1 MSDEN
6 RMHILI
12 TGATGFLGA
21 HLSKRL
27 ETDGHA
33 PIKLGSRD
41 ADLTQANSLAP
52 FNDKKV
58 DLIYHLAAWTQAGDF
73 CLHHQGEQWLIN
85 QLINTHV
92 LQWWQAE
99 QPQAKLI
106 AMGSSCCYPDH
117 LARSEENFLRDTPT
131 ETLLTYGMTKRMLYT
146 GLDAMR
152 MQYGLRYLLL
162 IPSTLYGPDYHLD
175 GRQMHFIFD
184 LIRKIV
190 DARYGGPEVV
200 LWGDGSQTRELIH
213 VGDFVNA
220 MVYLAGRVD
229 NEIVNLGSQ
238 ENYSIRWYAETIC
251 DLVGYDPALI
261 QYDTSRYVGTKDK
274 FLVLDKL
281 KTLMPEFKVTNVRN
295 GLEEVIVWYKEA
307 RGYAD

>member
-1 MSDEN
+1 MK
-6 RMHILI
+6 ILV

-21 HLSKRL
+21 HLCKRL
-27 ETDGHA
+27 EADGHA
-33 PIKLGSRD
+33 LVRLGSRD
-41 ADLTQANSLAP
+41 ADLTRADSLNP
-52 FNDKKV
+52 YNGEKYDT
-58 DLIYHLAAWTQAGDF
+58 IYHLAAWTQAGDF
-73 CLHHQGEQWLIN
+73 CLYHQGEQWLIN

-92 LQWWQAE
+92 VQWWQE
-99 QPQAKLI
+99 HQPQAKMI

-117 LARSEENFLRDTPT
+117 LERREDNFLRDTPT

-146 GLDAMR
+146 GLEGMR
-152 MQYGLRYLLL
+152 MQYGMRYLLL

-200 LWGDGSQTRELIH
+200 LWGDGAQTRELIH
-213 VGDFVNA
+213 VSDFVNA
-220 MVYLAGRVD
+220 MVHLADRVD

-251 DLVGYDPALI
+251 DIIGYDPALI
-261 QYDTSRYVGTKDK
+261 RYDTSRYVGTKDK
-274 FLVLDKL
+274 FLVLDRL
-281 KTLMPEFKVTNVRN
+281 KRLMPEFKVTDVRE
-295 GLEEVIVWYKEA
+295 GLEGVITWYKNA
-307 RGYAD
+307 RGYRD